1 MSAGFA
7 NSSTQNSFMTN
18 LTSAQQAN
26 TRVAVTDE
34 NNNLILSFTAPK
46 KFENIVVSSS
56 KLELNKEYNIVVG
69 ASVSDADENGFA
81 DSGSLS
87 GGSVDSTI
95 TLDSV
100 ATNNG
105 GGMGGMRGPGG
116 PGGQREPGGPGRM

>member
-1 MSAGFA
+1 M
-7 NSSTQNSFMTN
+7 
-18 LTSAQQAN
+18 
-26 TRVAVTDE
+26 
-34 NNNLILSFTAPK
+34 
-46 KFENIVVSSS
+46 SSS
-56 KLELNKEYNIVVG
+56 KLELNKDYNIVVG
-69 ASVSDADENGFA
+69 SSVSDADENGFA

-116 PGGQREPGGPGRM
+116 PGGQGGPGGPGRM